1 MDNWETDREECDFNT
16 NKHSGSPS
24 SVIFMVVIAS
34 TIKFQ
39 CCFSISIDMEM
50 SAMNAVSQTIY
61 DAPAEEWKTC
71 PTQPQTESILY
82 APDRKSKCLRG
93 LYDLCSVWYPL
104 SLELRFK

>member
-1 MDNWETDREECDFNT
+1 MDNRETDREECDFST

-24 SVIFMVVIAS
+24 SVIFTVVIAS

-61 DAPAEEWKTC
+61 DAPAKE
-71 PTQPQTESILY
+71 
-82 APDRKSKCLRG
+82 
-93 LYDLCSVWYPL
+93 
-104 SLELRFK
+104 